1 MYQVTA
7 SPLCLKN
14 KRRILK
20 MLLKKQTVWL
30 LTMLS
35 LVVVLSV
42 YYITSPEQKS
52 NELAAVKQEEKAGQK
67 EKEAKTDTEAK
78 EGDTVISQVAGDEE
92 FEALRLKLQDERSEL
107 KEQLNAV
114 VATTD
119 LPAAE
124 RSEAV
129 DQMKKLNEIAQK
141 EEMLETLIKARDYED
156 VLVRADGATVKI
168 IVKSKKESSKSEA
181 NAIIQMVKKEIGE
194 TNFVAVEFQ
203 PTK

>member
-1 MYQVTA
+1 
-7 SPLCLKN
+7 
-14 KRRILK
+14 

-42 YYITSPEQKS
+42 YYITSPEQKA
-52 NELAAVKQEEKAGQK
+52 NELATVKQEEKASQ
-67 EKEAKTDTEAK
+67 KEAKTDTEAK
-78 EGDTVISQVAGDEE
+78 DGDTIISQVAGDEE

-107 KEQLNAV
+107 KEQLSAV

-119 LPAAE
+119 LPADE

-129 DQMKKLNEIAQK
+129 DQMKRLNEIAQK
-141 EEMLETLIKARDYED
+141 EQMLETLIKAMNYED
-156 VLVRADGATVKI
+156 ALVRADGSTVKI
-168 IVKSKKESSKSEA
+168 IVKSSKESSRSEA